1 MYRVLFSDLALKQLK
16 KLDGETRQRIITSI
30 ERIRI
35 RPESYLKRLVGE
47 EGYRLR
53 VGDYRVIVDIDQEE
67 LKILVLRM
75 CHRKMFTTRKSV
87 HCT

>member
-16 KLDGETRQRIITSI
+16 KLDGEIRQRIITSI

-53 VGDYRVIVDIDQEE
+53 VGDYRVIVDIDQGE
-67 LKILVLRM
+67 LIILVLRM
-75 CHRKMFTTRKSV
+75 GHRKNVYDS
-87 HCT
+87 